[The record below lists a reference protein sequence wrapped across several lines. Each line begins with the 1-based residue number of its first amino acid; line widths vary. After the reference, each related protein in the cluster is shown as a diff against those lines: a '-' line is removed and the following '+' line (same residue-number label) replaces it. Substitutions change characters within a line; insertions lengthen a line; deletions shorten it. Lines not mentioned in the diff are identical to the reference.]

1 MKMNLN
7 LTQDFCFCFVFVF
20 LLFFLFFERCLNLE
34 PKHIKEEILLLTDT
48 LLVGL

>member
-20 LLFFLFFERCLNLE
+20 LLFFFERCLNLE